1 MISAPSPQFTIGVNS
16 KSSPTYSSKLSKSFY
31 LHFTFYTA
39 IRYSSNKFLSLFTSR
54 GCNKVFCS
62 VYKTPSTVISTAAV
76 HHSHRAHLVRF
87 FKSCCLSLSALLPC
101 IYLIDFYHSK
111 RLLTSRT
118 SSLSFLNPAAGFGFA
133 QFLTISQ
140 K

>member
-39 IRYSSNKFLSLFTSR
+39 IRHLSNKFSSLLTSR
-54 GCNKVFCS
+54 GCSKLFCS

-76 HHSHRAHLVRF
+76 HLSHRALLVRF
-87 FKSCCLSLSALLPC
+87 FKSCCLSALLPC
-101 IYLIDFYHSK
+101 IYLIDFYHSSCTLSK
-111 RLLTSRT
+111 
-118 SSLSFLNPAAGFGFA
+118 SFLNPAARAGFGLA